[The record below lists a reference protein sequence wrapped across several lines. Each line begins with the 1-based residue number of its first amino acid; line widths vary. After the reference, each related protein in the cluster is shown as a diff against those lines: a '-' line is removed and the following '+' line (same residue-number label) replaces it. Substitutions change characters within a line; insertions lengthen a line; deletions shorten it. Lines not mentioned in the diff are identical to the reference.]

1 MLEPIAKSDWTPVRA
16 AHLLNRAGFGGTPA
30 EVDRIY
36 QMGPRKAV
44 DHFVDF
50 DKIKSDFP
58 APAFVADGPP
68 ELPGRGFKKIPREE
82 RQKKIRELRRE
93 NVRALVAL
101 RGWWLER
108 MRSTPR
114 PLEEKMTLFWH
125 GHFATG
131 ARKVKA
137 TYAMYLQNQTFRQHA
152 VGNWKDLIV
161 AISKD
166 PAMLIYLDGARSSRR
181 SPNEN
186 YGREL
191 MELFTLGEGH
201 YTEDDIQ
208 AAARA
213 FTGWSLDR
221 STLSFVDRERMHDPG
236 SKTFMGKTGNFG
248 GNDIIDIILE
258 QPEAAIFLTGK
269 LWTYFAYSDPEPK
282 VVEGLAQTFRE
293 SSYQLKPVLK
303 QLFSSR
309 AFYSKKA
316 GRTQIKSPVQWLVG
330 SVKALD
336 APLPPIGVSVY
347 ATSSLGQELFEPPN
361 VKGWDGGYAWI
372 TTASLLQRYNL
383 ASALVEGG
391 DEIKQVL
398 GNRIQKAAKQGRVP
412 DTTMDEMDDEP
423 TAAQRKRRKAFM
435 KRRLERM
442 AAPVVDPDKALPAA
456 FRTTKATAQE
466 HLQWRLFH
474 SKLRLQD
481 TEAFQHFFEALPEPS
496 EWTDDQ
502 IREVIHA
509 MMSTPQYQLT

>member
-208 AAARA
+208 AA
-213 FTGWSLDR
+213 
-221 STLSFVDRERMHDPG
+221 
-236 SKTFMGKTGNFG
+236 G
-248 GNDIIDIILE
+248 G
-258 QPEAAIFLTGK
+258 
-269 LWTYFAYSDPEPK
+269 
-282 VVEGLAQTFRE
+282 R
-293 SSYQLKPVLK
+293 
-303 QLFSSR
+303 
-309 AFYSKKA
+309 
-316 GRTQIKSPVQWLVG
+316 
-330 SVKALD
+330 
-336 APLPPIGVSVY
+336 
-347 ATSSLGQELFEPPN
+347 
-361 VKGWDGGYAWI
+361 
-372 TTASLLQRYNL
+372 
-383 ASALVEGG
+383 
-391 DEIKQVL
+391 
-398 GNRIQKAAKQGRVP
+398 
-412 DTTMDEMDDEP
+412 
-423 TAAQRKRRKAFM
+423 
-435 KRRLERM
+435 
-442 AAPVVDPDKALPAA
+442 
-456 FRTTKATAQE
+456 
-466 HLQWRLFH
+466 
-474 SKLRLQD
+474 
-481 TEAFQHFFEALPEPS
+481 
-496 EWTDDQ
+496 
-502 IREVIHA
+502 
-509 MMSTPQYQLT
+509 